1 MSTTDATPLT
11 RTVDGTEVPAA
22 GTYQLDASHSHVG
35 FSVRHVMVSKTK
47 GRFAEVEGTVVI
59 ADDPLQSSVEVE
71 IAAASI
77 DTRDHGRDEH
87 LRSADFLDV
96 ELVEVCGF
104 DLAEEDVLDLT
115 GSKQGLGGHSLVF
128 VLGGN

>member
-47 GRFAEVEGTVVI
+47 GRFAEVEGTVLI
-59 ADDPLQSSVEVE
+59 AEEPTESSVEVT
-71 IAAASI
+71 IQAASI
-77 DTRDHGRDEH
+77 DTRDEGRDGH
-87 LRSADFLDV
+87 LRSPDFFDV
-96 ELVEVCGF
+96 EQHPT
-104 DLAEEDVLDLT
+104 LT
-115 GSKQGLGGHSLVF
+115 YRSTGVAPAGRRWDCLSFSA
-128 VLGGN
+128 